1 MADVAT
7 TAPASARGPVR
18 HPGPH
23 TGSRTVIRRDIQAL
37 RAFAVLA
44 VVLYHLWPSRLPG
57 GYAGVDIFFVISG
70 YLITG
75 QLLREVATTDRV
87 ALLRFYA
94 RRARRLL
101 PAACLVLAVTA
112 VATLLWVP
120 YTQWRETGR
129 QIVASAIYLE
139 NWALAGNSTDYLNS
153 DTSASSVQHYWS
165 LSVEEQ
171 FYLIWPALLI
181 AVAVAT
187 RRRWGHLRRI
197 LTTAALGAL
206 ALASLVFSVWFTQ
219 LQPSAAYFVTPTRLW
234 EFAAGGLLATTGIVL
249 RGRIAANLGWLV
261 GAVMLV
267 ASLFL
272 LDGHSAFPGYVALL
286 PVVGSAL
293 MIGVEFESLPRVVRI
308 TESLPPVQLIG
319 DVSYGMYLW
328 HWPLIIVYPYAVGST
343 LTAAGKLNILTAS
356 VLLAWVMKIWLE
368 DPIRSSGLLRR
379 LRPGWS
385 LAGAAVVM
393 AVVVAI
399 GSAQAVR
406 GAERTD
412 QAVADAVHNP
422 TSDPCFGAAALVGPH
437 AKTCSV
443 SGTGPGIDVLEL
455 AAAAPEDKPLPWTM
469 DCIGDY
475 RKAAT
480 GAECVV
486 GDTTATRSLLVFGD
500 SHAAAWVSAF
510 DVVGKKLHLRV
521 QAMVR
526 EACPPT
532 ADAPTATPFRDISST
547 EQQRCA
553 RHNQLVLAKLRTD
566 HTIQFA
572 VTTARTSDYL
582 YGPKHSASTKVSIGQ
597 YVSYLSQ
604 VAKTGVHVDVLREL
618 PQTGTSETDRLN
630 VPDCLAAHPKDV
642 EACSQPRKAALST
655 GVLRQVTEQFT
666 TAQVAFVD
674 TARYFCD
681 TRRCYSFIGGLPVYF
696 DASHLSDS
704 YSRTIGV
711 DLATRLGQA

>member
-1 MADVAT
+1 VARTDAPST
-7 TAPASARGPVR
+7 TG
-18 HPGPH
+18 G
-23 TGSRTVIRRDIQAL
+23 GTVIRKDIQAL

-57 GYAGVDIFFVISG
+57 GYAGVDVFFVISG
-70 YLITG
+70 FLISG

-101 PAACLVLAVTA
+101 PAACLVLAVTG

-120 YTQWRETGR
+120 YTQWAETGR

-153 DTSASSVQHYWS
+153 DAGASPVQHYWS

-187 RRRWGHLRRI
+187 RRRWAHLRRA
-197 LTTAALGAL
+197 LTTVALAAL
-206 ALASLVFSVWFTQ
+206 ALASLMFSVWYTHHE
-219 LQPSAAYFVTPTRLW
+219 PSPAYFVTPTRLW
-234 EFAAGGLLATTGIVL
+234 EFAAGGLLATTGLVL
-249 RGRIAANLGWLV
+249 RGRIAANVGWLT
-261 GAVMLV
+261 GGVMLV

-272 LDGHSAFPGYVALL
+272 LDANSEFPGYVALL

-293 MIGVEFESLPRVVRI
+293 MIAVDFDSLPRLVRA
-308 TESLPPVQLIG
+308 TESLRPVQLVG

-328 HWPLIIVYPYAVGST
+328 HWPLIIIYPAVFGST
-343 LTAAGKLNILTAS
+343 LTAAGKLNVLTAS
-356 VLLAWVMKIWLE
+356 LLLAWAMKTYVE
-368 DPIRSSGLLRR
+368 DPIRGSAMLRR

-385 LAGAAVVM
+385 LAGAGVIM
-393 AVVVAI
+393 AIVVAV
-399 GSAQAVR
+399 GSVQAVD
-406 GAERTD
+406 GTMRTD
-412 QAVADAVHNP
+412 AAVAAAQHNS
-422 TSDPCFGAAALVGPH
+422 TSDPCYGAAALVGPN
-437 AKTCSV
+437 AQSCSV
-443 SGTGPGIDVLEL
+443 AGTGRGVDVLEL

-475 RKAAT
+475 RKPAT
-480 GAECVV
+480 GDECVV
-486 GDTTATRSLLVFGD
+486 GDTTATKSLLLFGD

-532 ADAPTATPFRDISST
+532 AEAPTATPFRDISPT

-553 RHNQLVLAKLRTD
+553 RHNNLVLSKLRSD
-566 HTIQFA
+566 DTIQFV

-582 YGPKHSASTKVSIGQ
+582 YGPKHSASKTVSEQQ
-597 YVSYLSQ
+597 YVSYLTQ
-604 VAKTGVHVDVLREL
+604 VEKLGLHVDVLQEL

-630 VPDCLAAHPKDV
+630 VPDCLAAHPQDV
-642 EACSQPRKAALST
+642 DACSQPRRAALST
-655 GVLRQVTEQFT
+655 GVLRQVTEQLPSDAVTFIE
-666 TAQVAFVD
+666 

-681 TRRCYSFIGGLPVYF
+681 TKRCYSFIGGLPVYF

-704 YSRTIGV
+704 YARSIGA
-711 DLATRLGQA
+711 DLAGRLGGG